1 MSLKTLLFNKSIIK
15 SDLKRFWWI
24 SALGSI
30 AVFVCCVLPLLY
42 NSQDIYSVTEEF
54 AYNDFLNIVTFSAF
68 WVLVFSICTPIL
80 LFSYLYNA
88 GSVSCIHGLPLKEKH
103 CIFHI

>member
-30 AVFVCCVLPLLY
+30 AVFVSCVLPLLY
-42 NSQDIYSVTEEF
+42 NSQDVYSVTEEF
-54 AYNDFLNIVTFSAF
+54 AYNDFLDIVTFSAF
-68 WVLVFSICTPIL
+68 CITPAQFPAYTDCL
-80 LFSYLYNA
+80 
-88 GSVSCIHGLPLKEKH
+88 
-103 CIFHI
+103 